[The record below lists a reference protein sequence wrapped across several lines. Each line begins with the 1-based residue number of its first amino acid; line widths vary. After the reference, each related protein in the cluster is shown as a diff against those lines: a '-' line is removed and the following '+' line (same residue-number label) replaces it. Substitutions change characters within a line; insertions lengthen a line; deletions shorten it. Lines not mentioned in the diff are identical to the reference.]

1 MKKLI
6 KILSIITLTFSFIG
20 FYAKTAQGA
29 ELNFAV
35 EPVIPDNQIDK
46 TKTYFDLKMTPGK
59 NQLVEINLR
68 NDTEKEVIVEPKV
81 TSATTNLNGVV
92 EYGPTKEKQDST
104 LNYQL
109 SDLVE
114 VDKSIKI
121 PAKSS
126 VVLPLAVTMPEE
138 EFDGILAGG
147 ITLQEKQETKENAAS
162 DDKGLSIQNNYAY
175 VVAMVL
181 SVNDKAVDPL
191 LKLNKVEAGQVNARN
206 VINATIQNTT
216 PVYVNQLSVQSKITY
231 KGNTKTL
238 YRSSKEAMQM
248 APNSH
253 FAYPIS
259 LEGKKLEAGE
269 YTLEMTAKS
278 KDNVWKWKK
287 EFTISAEVAK
297 ELNTKDVQIKD
308 PSYWL
313 YILIGVILLAIAL
326 LIFILYRRRKK
337 QKEEAERRKKMAQKR
352 KKRQA
357 METRK
362 RKNKNE

>member
-1 MKKLI
+1 MKKII
-6 KILSIITLTFSFIG
+6 KLLSILAILFSFVG
-20 FYAKTAQGA
+20 FYSNEVQGA

-35 EPVIPDNQIDK
+35 EPVIPENQIDK
-46 TKTYFDLKMTPGK
+46 TKTYFDLKMAPGK
-59 NQLVEINLR
+59 DQLLEIKLR
-68 NDTEKEVIVEPKV
+68 NDTEKDVIVEPKI

-92 EYGPTKEKQDST
+92 EYSPTKEKQDAT
-104 LNYQL
+104 LKYQL

-126 VVLPLAVTMPEE
+126 VVLPLAVKMPKE

-147 ITLQEKQETKENAAS
+147 ITLQEKQDTEEKTSS
-162 DDKGLSIQNNYAY
+162 DDKGLSIQNKYAY

-181 SVNDKAVDPL
+181 SVNDKTVDPL

-216 PVYVNQLSVQSKITY
+216 PVYVNQLSVQSKISY
-231 KGNTKTL
+231 KDTTKTL
-238 YRSSKEAMQM
+238 YSSSKEGMQM

-287 EFTISAEVAK
+287 DFTISAEVAK

-313 YILIGVILLAIAL
+313 YIIIGVILLAIAL

-352 KKRQA
+352 KKRKA
-357 METRK
+357 MEARK
-362 RKNKNE
+362 RQNRNE